1 MTKPVDVL
9 LTIRSRQQFR
19 DEKPETTKLLTEGT
33 MRRDGETVELAYE
46 ESELTGLS
54 GTTTTFRMA
63 PQRVEL
69 ERRGKVSSRLVFEPG
84 VEDRSLYDMG
94 FGALMI
100 AVRAEKVR
108 LDFNDNGGS
117 ASVSYTIDI
126 EGQAAGRIDYRI
138 DVRKKQTQ

>member
-1 MTKPVDVL
+1 MTKP
-9 LTIRSRQQFR
+9 
-19 DEKPETTKLLTEGT
+19 
-33 MRRDGETVELAYE
+33 
-46 ESELTGLS
+46 

-69 ERRGKVSSRLVFEPG
+69 ERRGKVSSRMVFEPG

>member
-1 MTKPVDVL
+1 MTQPVDVL

-69 ERRGKVSSRLVFEPG
+69 ERRGKVSSRMVFVPG